1 MSAGNADVLSKALEA
16 HSPAILSAGEGKDRR
31 DLLVTFTTART
42 DASAEGFWTRVHVG
56 DGKLID
62 QLIKSGSEVGLSFSN
77 SSAKIN
83 CKTRLIRQRRQH
95 FIHKLLLLKWPERI
109 SVVEQRHKPRVW
121 VPDRFRLAAKIETL
135 GADGQVLSAAPVRV
149 WDLGLEGASVICP
162 HHFSLKLGSDATIR
176 LTLQPPDSPKQH
188 SYLASQRHLT
198 RLSDQKLR
206 LGLQFNPTADPSTAP
221 AQRALKA
228 LINELDAVCGAH
240 AMMGELRNKALKP
253 HPSIRE

>member
-1 MSAGNADVLSKALEA
+1 MSAGNADVLSKALEE
-16 HSPAILSAGEGKDRR
+16 HSPAVISSGEGKERR
-31 DLLVTFTTART
+31 DLLVTFTTARS
-42 DASAEGFWTRVHVG
+42 DASAEGFWTRVHIG
-56 DGKLID
+56 DAKLIER
-62 QLIKSGSEVGLSFSN
+62 LIKTGQEVGLSFST

-83 CKTRLIRQRRQH
+83 CKTKVLRKRRRH
-95 FIHKLLLLKWPERI
+95 FIHTLLLLKWPEKI

-135 GADGQVLSAAPVRV
+135 GPDGQVQSSAPVRV

-162 HHFSLKLGSDATIR
+162 NQFSLSLSSDATIR
-176 LTLQPPDSPKQH
+176 LTMQPPDSPKQH

-240 AMMGELRNKALKP
+240 AMMGDLRPKALKV
-253 HPSIRE
+253 HPALRR